1 MYLEEVFNEI
11 KDMEDMEVLEGT
23 YSSMDVNTTTN
34 TPSQE
39 DQDLLYDLYGV
50 NEKSEQ
56 SVLSTDSCEE
66 IGTEAEVQE
75 DVDDQLLLFP

>member
-50 NEKSEQ
+50 NEESEQ

>member
-1 MYLEEVFNEI
+1 MKSKIWKIWRCLRGLTARWMSI
-11 KDMEDMEVLEGT
+11 QQ
-23 YSSMDVNTTTN
+23 TN

-50 NEKSEQ
+50 NEESEQ